1 MPQTVRGRA
10 SRGAA
15 ITQPRMMSTCRP
27 VAPSRHQDAVAILAN
42 PKAGADASR
51 RLVEAFARQLRARGL
66 RPLVCWHRRELSETI
81 ALERDEVR
89 CVVAAGGD
97 GTLLE
102 VLNRAPGLPVAL
114 LPLGTENLVA
124 RYCGVTRCAG
134 TLADIVATGRLR
146 EIDVARANGRTFC
159 LMASAGFDAAVVH
172 RVHRRRRGHIT
183 RLSYGLPIVQLLHD
197 YRFPMIDVEVLGTG
211 ERLRGSLA
219 FVFNVPRYGLGLPI
233 APQARPDDG
242 MLDLCL
248 FERPGVLALAR
259 YAGAVARGRHLQL
272 PDVHYRQARG
282 FRLSSAEPVP
292 LQTDGDP
299 AGWLPATVELLPRRL
314 TLLVPGRP

>member
-1 MPQTVRGRA
+1 MTSPRA
-10 SRGAA
+10 N
-15 ITQPRMMSTCRP
+15 
-27 VAPSRHQDAVAILAN
+27 AVAILAN
-42 PKAGADASR
+42 PRAGADPSR
-51 RLVEAFARQLRARGL
+51 RLVETFARRLQARGL
-66 RPLVCWHRRELSETI
+66 TPLVCWHRRELSE
-81 ALERDEVR
+81 AVASGKEGLR

-114 LPLGTENLVA
+114 LPLGTENLAA

-134 TLADIVATGRLR
+134 TLADVIAAGRLQ
-146 EIDVARANGRTFC
+146 EIDVARANERTFC

-183 RLSYGLPIVQLLHD
+183 RLSYALPIVQLLQD
-197 YRFPMIDVEVLGTG
+197 YRFPAIDVEVTDTG
-211 ERLRGSLA
+211 ERLRGTLA

-233 APQARPDDG
+233 TPQARPDDG
-242 MLDLCL
+242 LLDLCL
-248 FERPGVLALAR
+248 FERPGVFALAR
-259 YAGAVARGRHLQL
+259 YALAAVAGRHLRR
-272 PDVHYRQARG
+272 PDVHHRRAKG